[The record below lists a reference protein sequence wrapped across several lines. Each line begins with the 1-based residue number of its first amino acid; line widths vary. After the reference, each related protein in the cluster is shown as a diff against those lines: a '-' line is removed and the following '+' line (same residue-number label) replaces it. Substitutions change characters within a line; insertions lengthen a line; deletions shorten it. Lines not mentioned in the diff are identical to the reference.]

1 MSKQPFKNHFG
12 STKNLGGSRGEGGQ
26 GRGVGGQGSAWERP
40 LTSPYSIREFPL
52 LCPWGLFLVPFLF
65 EERVL
70 GLKKLKNHPKRFIH
84 EKHSVSSRFLLPM
97 ETQRKAG
104 GVIHS
109 VREGKRALRALPLRE
124 GGAEVSRAGSCPPQ
138 GGMAGSRASFG
149 TEAQVCA
156 HSSEGTVSGYLACLP
171 SSGPGST

>member
-12 STKNLGGSRGEGGQ
+12 STKNLRGSRGEGGQ